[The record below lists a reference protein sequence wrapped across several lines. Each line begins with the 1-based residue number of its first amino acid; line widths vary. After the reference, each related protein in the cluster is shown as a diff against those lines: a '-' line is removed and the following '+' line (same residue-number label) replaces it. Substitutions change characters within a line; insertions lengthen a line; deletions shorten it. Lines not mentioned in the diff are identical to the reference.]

1 MSIFGSSA
9 AGGLLA
15 LLALGALVMLSP
27 FTGSLDSTPGTQMVE
42 SGAGRVL
49 CAESFNAAGAG
60 GTYTGP
66 VHVVHSPTGK
76 ACSVSGPGRGLWTTF
91 DERSWTFAS
100 DGWVE
105 ARPPNADIANG
116 RLVLR

>member
-1 MSIFGSSA
+1 MSIFGPSA

-15 LLALGALVMLSP
+15 LLAIGALVMLSP
-27 FTGSLDSTPGTQMVE
+27 FTGGLDSTGGAPMVE

-60 GTYTGP
+60 GTYSGP
-66 VHVVHSPTGK
+66 VHVSHSLTGK

-91 DERSWTFAS
+91 DERAWTYMP

-105 ARPPNADIANG
+105 ARPPNADITHG